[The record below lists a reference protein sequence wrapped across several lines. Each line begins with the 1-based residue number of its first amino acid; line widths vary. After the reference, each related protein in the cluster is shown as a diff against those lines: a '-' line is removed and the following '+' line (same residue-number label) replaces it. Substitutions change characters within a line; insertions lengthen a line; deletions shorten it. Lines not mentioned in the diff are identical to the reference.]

1 MVLNKSLAKKPEIQM
16 TLAQISSGSFSDL
29 SGSINT
35 IFNFL
40 SEVDIFAILL
50 NMQKYVISSWSSQQW
65 SSGSL
70 IWLLSVLC
78 SFQTTPRKD
87 SSTSKYSGE
96 LLGMQTRITLVLK
109 DLPAVCRLL
118 HDCIS
123 QNDRISNFVDIS
135 NCVVQKY
142 SKFLWLQI
150 KGQIIYSLTGI

>member
-1 MVLNKSLAKKPEIQM
+1 MVLNKSLHKIPELQM
-16 TLAQISSGSFSDL
+16 TLVQFSSGSFSDL

-50 NMQKYVISSWSSQQW
+50 NMQKYVISSWSSQW

-135 NCVVQKY
+135 NFVVQKY

>member
-1 MVLNKSLAKKPEIQM
+1 M
-16 TLAQISSGSFSDL
+16 TLAQFSSGSFSDL

-50 NMQKYVISSWSSQQW
+50 NMQKYVISSWSSQW

-135 NCVVQKY
+135 NFVVQKY

-150 KGQIIYSLTGI
+150 KGQIIYSLTGICKTLKTVFWSISKI